1 MRAGFEECA
10 ARLSAHLIDL
20 VVRGAHGNAIVE
32 LFIDAEEGVTTELC
46 SAVSREASLLIDAKG
61 WIQGAYRM
69 DVSSPG
75 IARPLRFPW
84 QYRKHVG
91 RTLVCKE
98 RNGAGETTRSGR
110 LVSVSPTAIQIE
122 GGKGEPPVEIPF
134 DSLVEAV
141 VKSPW

>member
-20 VVRGAHGNAIVE
+20 VVRGAHGSTIVE

-46 SAVSREASLLIDAKG
+46 SAVSREASLLIDARG
-61 WIQGAYRM
+61 WIRGAYRL

-75 IARPLRFPW
+75 IARPLKFPW

-91 RTLVCKE
+91 RTLLCTQ
-98 RNGAGETTRSGR
+98 RTGDGETSRTGR
-110 LVSVSPTAIQIE
+110 LLSVTPSAVLIE
-122 GGKGEPPVEIPF
+122 AAKGEAPVEIPF
-134 DSLVEAV
+134 HSLVQAV